1 MMWGWSGGLGLWMGV
16 GMLLMLLFWAGV
28 IALAVWGIA
37 ALAKRADLGS
47 QSTEKGDALNAAK
60 ERYAR
65 GDIGWAEFEQI
76 KRDLS

>member
-28 IALAVWGIA
+28 IGLAVWGIA
-37 ALAKRADLGS
+37 ALARRADQGS
-47 QSTEKGDALNAAK
+47 QSTGKGDALNAAK

-65 GDIGWAEFEQI
+65 GDIGRAEFEQI